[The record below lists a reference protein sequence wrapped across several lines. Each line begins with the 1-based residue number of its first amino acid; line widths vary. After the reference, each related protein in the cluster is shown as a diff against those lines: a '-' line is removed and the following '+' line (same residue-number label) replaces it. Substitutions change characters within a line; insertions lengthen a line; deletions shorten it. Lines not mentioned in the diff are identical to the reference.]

1 MFESK
6 HDVHDFCMIVL
17 EHRPGMWLWMQVFAR
32 VYMVLEV
39 FDPLSDITT
48 NTQNLSC
55 TLVKLIF

>member
-6 HDVHDFCMIVL
+6 HDVHDLCMFVL
-17 EHRPGMWLWMQVFAR
+17 EHSPGMGVWMQVFAR

-48 NTQNLSC
+48 NTQNLS
-55 TLVKLIF
+55 